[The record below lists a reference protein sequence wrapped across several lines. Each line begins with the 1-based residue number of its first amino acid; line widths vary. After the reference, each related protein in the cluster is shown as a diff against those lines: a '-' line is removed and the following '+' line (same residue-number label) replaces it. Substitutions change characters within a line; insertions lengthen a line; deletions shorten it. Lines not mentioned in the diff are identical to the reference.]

1 MTDHRPDLAMPPS
14 PVRQRMRDG
23 QPARGLTGRLR
34 PRPLRLRAGAGL
46 GLPAAPRPLGV
57 RRGRE
62 FVVETTETIRTQ
74 LDDLDRVARAAV
86 RAQLAED
93 AVHEVK
99 RG

>member
-1 MTDHRPDLAMPPS
+1 MTDHRPDLAMPPRR
-14 PVRQRMRDG
+14 VRQRMREG
-23 QPARGLTGRLR
+23 QPARGLTGRLP
-34 PRPLRLRAGAGL
+34 PRPLGLRAGAGL

-62 FVVETTETIRTQ
+62 LVVETTETVRTQ

>member
-1 MTDHRPDLAMPPS
+1 
-14 PVRQRMRDG
+14 MRDG
-23 QPARGLTGRLR
+23 QPARGLAGRLR

-46 GLPAAPRPLGV
+46 GLPAAPRPLGA
-57 RRGRE
+57 RRERE
-62 FVVETTETIRTQ
+62 FVVETTETTETIRTQ
-74 LDDLDRVARAAV
+74 LYDLDPVARAAV